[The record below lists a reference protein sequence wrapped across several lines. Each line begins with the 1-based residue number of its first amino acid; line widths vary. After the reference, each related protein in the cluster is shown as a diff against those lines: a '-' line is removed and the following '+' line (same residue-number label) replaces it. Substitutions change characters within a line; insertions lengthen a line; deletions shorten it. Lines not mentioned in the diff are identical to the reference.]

1 MYLELNEESKDLLSA
16 IDSDDDATIWK
27 KIYQDPK
34 FRVFSLSILI
44 RFLQKFENFNRGKR
58 YFMSII
64 NAAVMGDGDGH
75 GLDDFIM
82 DDGQFNMV
90 FGTMFSDIF
99 KIMGDKSSSAGFDK
113 TFGGGTWDKLDT
125 IRTAY
130 QEYPVLEFGRR
141 ISPP

>member
-1 MYLELNEESKDLLSA
+1 
-16 IDSDDDATIWK
+16 
-27 KIYQDPK
+27 
-34 FRVFSLSILI
+34 
-44 RFLQKFENFNRGKR
+44 
-58 YFMSII
+58 MSII

-130 QEYPVLEFGRR
+130 QEYLVLNSDDGFLPQATGHQPCLENVRSVR
-141 ISPP
+141 PAQST